1 MRPYGVVVAA
11 IALLALPIA
20 PVGASVIIDGQVSPA
35 GEWTGATV
43 VLSPEDPAVNDAWD
57 ITAFALLNDGGVCL
71 RWDVVGVPG
80 EYSSGGTVMYEC
92 AFTLAGGGAPF
103 LYATN
108 LPVLTTRN
116 DHTEF
121 YMESNSAAAVV
132 NVGAMAIGS
141 VVEAKVPLAALAE
154 LGVVIPPG
162 GLDVTFTAY
171 IVDNTTAKD
180 DVVTGSFT
188 ITPEPATLM
197 LLAAGGG
204 MSWVLAYARRRRTQ
218 M

>member
-1 MRPYGVVVAA
+1 M
-11 IALLALPIA
+11 
-20 PVGASVIIDGQVSPA
+20 IDGQVSPA
-35 GEWTGATV
+35 GEWAGATV
-43 VLSPEDPAVNDAWD
+43 VLSPDDPAVSDAWD
-57 ITAFALLNDGGVCL
+57 IAAFALLNDGGVCL
-71 RWDVVGVPG
+71 RWDVFGVPQLL
-80 EYSSGGTVMYEC
+80 SGGNLVRYEC
-92 AFTLAGGGAPF
+92 EFSLSGVPI

-108 LPVLTTRN
+108 LPYFTTRN
-116 DHTEF
+116 NIAEF

-154 LGVVIPPG
+154 LGIVIPPG
-162 GLDVTFTAY
+162 GLDVTFKAY
-171 IVDNTTAKD
+171 IVNQVPEHD

-204 MSWVLAYARRRRTQ
+204 MSWLLAYARRRRTHRV
-218 M
+218 